1 MPKKSAFFFF
11 LTDFFFGA
19 MAHADARS
27 VTYNAPQG
35 LNDSDLKRFFDV
47 DYEKTCF
54 SSIWIGLRA

>member
-1 MPKKSAFFFF
+1 
-11 LTDFFFGA
+11 

-47 DYEKTCF
+47 DYEKHILVQF
-54 SSIWIGLRA
+54 KYA

>member
-11 LTDFFFGA
+11 TDFFFGA

-47 DYEKTCF
+47 DYEKACF
-54 SSIWIGLRA
+54 SSI

>member
-11 LTDFFFGA
+11 FLLIFFLA
-19 MAHADARS
+19 PMAHADARS

-47 DYEKTCF
+47 DYEKAYF
-54 SSIWIGLRA
+54 SSI

>member
-11 LTDFFFGA
+11 FFFTDFFFGA

-35 LNDSDLKRFFDV
+35 LNNSDLKRFFDV
-47 DYEKTCF
+47 DYEKACF
-54 SSIWIGLRA
+54 SSI